1 MGRWWNGGG
10 DWWGETCWQVD
21 EYFNC
26 IEFNFSNTGAYGGL
40 YTRLSQLSW
49 HLQKHPT
56 HSSRRFQHDLTVAR
70 PCYVTETEYSP
81 RFHEIPWVSICWIDA
96 FPSSSE
102 HFHEVPTRLTIA
114 SSVLV
119 WVANLSNRA
128 SLEGK
133 NRKVMEWRGRLMVVR
148 LSEWQG
154 DGMEGETDGER
165 LTIVR
170 LWRGNRK
177 WVIASSVLVWVSKSI
192 RSCVSQNGKMMEWR
206 GRLMGRDWQLL
217 HLSSFR

>member
-1 MGRWWNGGG
+1 MPRN
-10 DWWGETCWQVD
+10 CWQVD

-102 HFHEVPTRLTIA
+102 HFHEVPTVMLM
-114 SSVLV
+114 
-119 WVANLSNRA
+119 LSTRTLMIFTF
-128 SLEGK
+128 SLF
-133 NRKVMEWRGRLMVVR
+133 LSLPTAVR
-148 LSEWQG
+148 YKKDNQHHIFIMSLGSPRNVQFDQDEPPPYSRHG
-154 DGMEGETDGER
+154 VD
-165 LTIVR
+165 
-170 LWRGNRK
+170 
-177 WVIASSVLVWVSKSI
+177 
-192 RSCVSQNGKMMEWR
+192 RSY
-206 GRLMGRDWQLL
+206 
-217 HLSSFR
+217 